1 MVRQPRQHVTR
12 TETRRWVISLTKSI
26 VAWSFRFSVDRHG
39 TGRIVIDQ
47 CIPLALS
54 GFEGEKEAFSAF
66 AVPISCEFVSAVL
79 LRSVVGVDIFIYIYL
94 GGGNL
99 SRCFVGVHGGDS
111 IRVPACTV
119 CCRQY

>member
-47 CIPLALS
+47 YIPLALS
-54 GFEGEKEAFSAF
+54 GSEGEREAFSAV
-66 AVPISCEFVSAVL
+66 ALVLVSCEFIPAVV
-79 LRSVVGVDIFIYIYL
+79 LRSVVGVDIFIFIFW
-94 GGGNL
+94 GGT
-99 SRCFVGVHGGDS
+99 GVHGVDS
-111 IRVPACTV
+111 IRVLACTHCV
-119 CCRQY
+119 LSAVLSG